1 MHHRIPLSE
10 IKDLLKRIREL
21 EIKTKGLV
29 DGMMAGSYKSKIRG
43 RGIEFS
49 EVREYVLG
57 DDVRHIDWNVTARTN
72 KLHVKEFVEER
83 DLRVYVIFDYSA
95 SNEFGFEKSKKS
107 IGHEIAASIIFSAM
121 KNNDSIGIGIFT
133 DALEQFIPAR
143 KGRKHSLT
151 LLRTLLSHKTKS
163 KQTDIETSLLQLH
176 HILGQHSIIFIISD
190 YISSNF
196 LRPLKF
202 LKNRHDVIL
211 INLSDIRESKLPDIG
226 YTMLEDMESGEQL
239 LVNTSDVTFR
249 ESFTKNSLENS
260 EKIKNDITKLKVEM
274 VNVSEQ
280 IPFDV
285 ALRQF
290 FNQRMRR

>member
-1 MHHRIPLSE
+1 LSE
-10 IKDLLKRIREL
+10 IKELLKRIREL
-21 EIKTKGLV
+21 ELKTKGLV
-29 DGMMAGSYKSKIRG
+29 DGMVTGSYKSKIRG

-57 DDVRHIDWNVTARTN
+57 DDVRHIDWNVTARMN

-83 DLRVYVIFDYSA
+83 DLRVYVIIDYSA
-95 SNEFGFEKSKKS
+95 SNEFGFKKSKQS
-107 IGHEIAASIIFSAM
+107 VGHEVAASIIFSAM
-121 KNNDSIGIGIFT
+121 KNNDSVGLGIFT
-133 DALEQFIPAR
+133 DTLEQFIPAR

-151 LLRTLLSHKTKS
+151 LIRTLLSHKTKS
-163 KQTDIETSLLQLH
+163 KKTNIESSLSQLH
-176 HILGQHSIIFIISD
+176 HILGQHSVIFIISD
-190 YISSNF
+190 YISPNF

-211 INLSDIRESKLPDIG
+211 LNLSDIRESELPNIG

-239 LVNTSDVTFR
+239 LVNTSDSTFR
-249 ESFTKNSLENS
+249 ESFTKNSLEYS

-274 VNVSEQ
+274 VDVSEQ
-280 IPFDV
+280 IPFDM
-285 ALRQF
+285 ALRRF

>member
-1 MHHRIPLSE
+1 MSE
-10 IKDLLKRIREL
+10 IKELLKRIKEL

-29 DGMMAGSYKSKIRG
+29 DGMMVGSYKSKIRG

-57 DDVRHIDWNVTARTN
+57 DDIRHIDWNVTARTN

-83 DLRVYVIFDYSA
+83 DLRVYIMFDYSA
-95 SNEFGFEKSKKS
+95 SNNFGFTKSKKS
-107 IGHEIAASIIFSAM
+107 IGHEVAASIIFSAM
-121 KNNDSIGIGIFT
+121 KNNDSVGLGIFT
-133 DALEQFIPAR
+133 DSLEQFIPAR

-151 LLRTLLSHKTKS
+151 LLRTLLSHNTKS
-163 KQTDIETSLLQLH
+163 KQTNIETSLMQLH
-176 HILGQHSIIFIISD
+176 RILGQHSVIFIISD
-190 YISSNF
+190 YISPEF

-211 INLSDIRESKLPDIG
+211 VNLSDIRESELPDIG

-239 LVNTSDVTFR
+239 IVNTSDQKFRQTF
-249 ESFTKNSLENS
+249 TQNSLENS
-260 EKIKNDITKLKVEM
+260 EKIKKNISKIKVEM

-280 IPFDV
+280 IPFDM
-285 ALRQF
+285 ALRRF
-290 FNQRMRR
+290 FNQRSRR

>member
-1 MHHRIPLSE
+1 MSE
-10 IKDLLKRIREL
+10 IKELLKRIREL
-21 EIKTKGLV
+21 ELKTKGLV
-29 DGMMAGSYKSKIRG
+29 DGMMTGSYKSKIRG

-57 DDVRHIDWNVTARTN
+57 DDVRHIDWNVTARMN

-83 DLRVYVIFDYSA
+83 DLRVYVIIDYSA
-95 SNEFGFEKSKKS
+95 SNEFGFKKSKQS
-107 IGHEIAASIIFSAM
+107 VGHEVAASIIFSAM
-121 KNNDSIGIGIFT
+121 KNNDSVGLGIFT
-133 DALEQFIPAR
+133 DTLEQFIPAR

-151 LLRTLLSHKTKS
+151 LIRTLLSHKTKS
-163 KQTDIETSLLQLH
+163 KKTNIESSLSQLH
-176 HILGQHSIIFIISD
+176 HILGQHSVIFIISD
-190 YISSNF
+190 YISPNF

-211 INLSDIRESKLPDIG
+211 LNLSDIRESELPNIG

-239 LVNTSDVTFR
+239 LVNTSDSTFR
-249 ESFTKNSLENS
+249 ESFTKNSLEYS

-274 VNVSEQ
+274 VDVSEQ
-280 IPFDV
+280 IPFDM
-285 ALRQF
+285 ALRRF

>member
-1 MHHRIPLSE
+1 MLHRIQLSE

-29 DGMMAGSYKSKIRG
+29 DGMMTGSYKSKIRG

-95 SNEFGFEKSKKS
+95 SNEFGFNKSKKS
-107 IGHEIAASIIFSAM
+107 IGHEVAASIIFSAM
-121 KNNDSIGIGIFT
+121 KNNDSVGLGIFT
-133 DALEQFIPAR
+133 DTLEQFIPAR
-143 KGRKHSLT
+143 KGRRHSLT
-151 LLRTLLSHKTKS
+151 LLRSLLSHKTKS
-163 KQTDIETSLLQLH
+163 KKTNIETSLLQLH
-176 HILGQHSIIFIISD
+176 HVLGQHSVIFIISD
-190 YISSNF
+190 YLSPSF

-202 LKNRHDVIL
+202 LKNRHDVVL
-211 INLSDIRESKLPDIG
+211 INLADIRESELPDIG

-239 LVNTSDVTFR
+239 LVNTSDQNFIDA
-249 ESFTKNSLENS
+249 FTKNSLENS
-260 EKIKNDITKLKVEM
+260 HKIKNDITKIKVEM

-280 IPFDV
+280 IPFDK

-290 FNQRMRR
+290 FDQRMRR